1 MIPHPFADKAQDMI
15 AELAEQAA
23 RSMSD
28 AQLTEQSAVLE
39 IYARALRDEWHRR
52 NEHPRIEQ
60 LEPMGHA

>member
-1 MIPHPFADKAQDMI
+1 MNVFGQPAQEMI

-28 AQLTEQSAVLE
+28 EQLSEQSAVLE

-52 NEHPRIEQ
+52 KDNPRIDL